1 MNAITEQLINHWHA
15 NKIVVVGGNTEAD
28 IEDFESRYKV
38 ILPSDMRDYFLHV
51 DGMSQYFPNSQDK
64 QGFSFWS
71 LHNVKTVLEETS
83 KLVGLSYDSFE
94 IGSLFIFAD
103 YLDWSWAYAIRLSA
117 NGLAETPVFLIGKE
131 IPIKVA
137 DSFSEFVHLYLADAP
152 ELYGGSEP
160 RS

>member
-1 MNAITEQLINHWHA
+1 MSAIIEQLINHWQA
-15 NKIVVVGGNTEAD
+15 NNIVVVGGNAEAE
-28 IEDFESRYKV
+28 IEDFESRYQV
-38 ILPSDMRDYFLHV
+38 VLPSDMRDYFLRI
-51 DGMSQYFPNSQDK
+51 DGMSQNFPDCQDS

-71 LHNVKTVLEETS
+71 LRKVKTVLEETS
-83 KLVGLSYDSFE
+83 KLIGLSYNSFE

-117 NGLAETPVFLIGKE
+117 NVLAETPVFLIGKE
-131 IPIKVA
+131 TPIKVA